1 MPLFRFNTEP
11 STSRTSRIGLGS
23 VAFFVMALFA
33 VIMLVLPA
41 GAQLNTAVRGSLVG
55 EVFDATGAVLPNAN
69 VNITGPQDTY
79 SVKTDAQGHF
89 QVGNLVPGN
98 YTIKVDATGF
108 KTYVSA
114 KNQVVAGSTSS
125 IDIHLE
131 IGAVTDTVE
140 VEGGA
145 VQIDTENTA
154 LSTPLTD
161 QLYQTLPLAR
171 NISGIF
177 AMAPGVVSGGGTDTK
192 GNGTNPSIGGASGLE
207 NLYLV
212 DGVNVTD
219 QAFGGFGTYNRYWGA
234 LGTGVNLA
242 FIKEVDIKTTAFEP
256 QYGKAAGGIVEIV
269 TKSGSTAYHGA
280 IAAYAGPG
288 AFYAARNLTCM
299 LGYTT
304 IAPSCLYSSP
314 QYDISGELGGYIPG
328 FRNKMFFFG
337 AFDPAVSQDIRQAQP
352 GQPLASQGTF
362 TESLNERSWAGKIS
376 WQPWANTQIEASSFG
391 DPSFSNSLLAT
402 YNAKTADG
410 VAGRYNFGNTN
421 SVLRINQTITPT
433 WIVNLSYMY
442 NMAKFNYTPKI
453 NNYTVQDRTTSPY
466 ISYYVGGYEP
476 TKSNDYSLNIDTQKI
491 VPFLGQHTISLGYTY
506 EHTNFLDLP
515 SRTGALYP
523 IPGFNA
529 AGSAVNF
536 GSHTSA
542 VGQMTNATFRLY
554 TAKESDGSLSTS
566 CTYCAKYNGQEV
578 YLQQIRGTYK
588 GLSVLARSRY
598 HVLWG
603 NDTYEINRHLTAGL
617 GLRWEEQWYSGT
629 VMDYLFNDNWSP
641 RLGIN
646 WDPKGDRRTKLFFNY
661 ARYQSVL
668 PLDAAIRQLGNEQ
681 DDTTFYFA
689 PKTDASG
696 NLLKDVNGSPI
707 VVPDAAHTL
716 NGTPK
721 TSTTSFGAPSF
732 ASSTGE
738 GIIPGTRMEYE
749 NEYAFGLQ
757 REITP
762 GTVIGIRYTDR
773 RLGRIVE
780 DIGSQSPEGS
790 LVDGNYAGGIANV
803 TGSTDDFVNESEVTY
818 TPAQWTAANGN
829 NTPGYFSDPAHAA
842 EYNPPV
848 PGCSL
853 TTAVVKGK
861 AVVVTGDTSV
871 ANGDFFRQY
880 NGSPYN
886 GACVTNFDTDAGA
899 DGHDGKP
906 DGFAD
911 PTRKYQEFVVEFA
924 RNMKN
929 NWLARVNFRYARL
942 FGNYEGFFRN
952 DNGQSDPGISSLF
965 DFTNG
970 DIALLGDQTRPGL
983 LNTDRRM
990 VVNASASYLV
1000 NPATPWIHGAKGLTV
1015 GMNVRGMS
1023 GTPMSAY
1030 ASHPIYLNTGEVP
1043 IGGRGT
1049 KGNLPSTRQVDLH
1062 ADYPWHIRERYAV
1075 KFALDTFNVT
1085 NTKFVTN
1092 RNQNLDTSPGV
1103 SNPDYNK
1110 VSGYQGPFYARMSVK
1125 LEF

>member
-1 MPLFRFNTEP
+1 MPSFPFQTGPFLSSKSHRGPRTRVGSLALFT
-11 STSRTSRIGLGS
+11 
-23 VAFFVMALFA
+23 VALFA
-33 VIMLVLPA
+33 MVMLALPA
-41 GAQLNTAVRGSLVG
+41 GAQLNSAVRGSLVG
-55 EVFDATGAVLPNAN
+55 VVFDATNSVLPSAN
-69 VNITGPQDTY
+69 VTITGPQDTY
-79 SVKTDAQGHF
+79 SVRTDAQGRF

-98 YTIKVDATGF
+98 YTIKVDAAGF
-108 KTYVSA
+108 KTYVTA
-114 KNQVVAGSTSS
+114 RNMVVAGSTSTL
-125 IDIHLE
+125 DVHLE
-131 IGAVTDTVE
+131 VGAVTDTVE

-154 LSTPLTD
+154 LTTPLTD
-161 QLYQTLPLAR
+161 QLYQSLPLAR
-171 NISGIF
+171 NVSGIF
-177 AMAPGVVSGGGTDTK
+177 ALAPGVVSGGGTDTK
-192 GNGTNPSIGGASGLE
+192 NNGTNPSIGGASGLE

-269 TKSGSTAYHGA
+269 TKSGSTTYHGA

-288 AFYAARNLTCM
+288 AMYASRYQTCA

-328 FRNKMFFFG
+328 LKNKMFFFG
-337 AFDPAVSQDIRQAQP
+337 AFDPAVSQDIRQAQA
-352 GQPLASQGTF
+352 GQPLAPAGSF

-376 WQPWANTQIEASSFG
+376 WHPFENTQIEASSFG
-391 DPSFSNSLLAT
+391 DPSFSNSLVTT
-402 YNAKTADG
+402 YNAQTFDG

-421 SVLRINQTITPT
+421 SVLRVNQTITPT
-433 WIVNLSYMY
+433 WIINASYMY

-453 NNYTVQDRTTSPY
+453 DNYTIQDRTTSPY
-466 ISYYVGGYEP
+466 ITYYVGGYEP
-476 TKSNDYSLNIDTQKI
+476 TKSNDYSINIDTQKI
-491 VPFLGQHTISLGYTY
+491 VPFLGQHTIAVGYTY
-506 EHTNFLDLP
+506 EHTNFLDQPL
-515 SRTGALYP
+515 RTGPLYP

-529 AGSAVNF
+529 AGDPLSL
-536 GSHTSA
+536 GSHASA

-566 CTYCAKYNGQEV
+566 CTYCANYNGLPV
-578 YLQQIRGTYK
+578 YLQVIRGTYK

-603 NDTYEINRHLTAGL
+603 NDTWQMGRHLSAGL

-689 PKTDASG
+689 PQTDAGG
-696 NLLKDVNGSPI
+696 NMLKDVNGSAI

-716 NGTPK
+716 NGTAK
-721 TSTTSFGAPSF
+721 TSTSSFGAPSF

-738 GIIPGTRMEYE
+738 GILPGTKMEYE
-749 NEYAFGLQ
+749 NEYAFGMQ

-762 GTVIGIRYTDR
+762 GTVLGVRYTDR
-773 RLGRIVE
+773 RLGRVIE

-790 LVDGNYAGGIANV
+790 LIDNFYAGGIANV
-803 TGSTDDFVNESEVTY
+803 SASTDRFVNEDEAVY
-818 TPAQWTAANGN
+818 TPAQWTAANGSK
-829 NTPGYFSDPAHAA
+829 TPGTVTAANYVAPAA
-842 EYNPPV
+842 
-848 PGCSL
+848 GC
-853 TTAVVKGK
+853 TFDN
-861 AVVVTGDTSV
+861 DTSV

-886 GACVTNFDTDAGA
+886 GACITNLATAA
-899 DGHDGKP
+899 DEGSDGKP

-911 PTRKYQEFVVEFA
+911 PTRKYQEFIVEFA

-929 NWLARVNFRYARL
+929 NWQARVNFRYARL

-970 DIALLGDQTRPGL
+970 AIALLGDQTRPGL

-990 VVNASASYLV
+990 VFNANASYLV
-1000 NPATPWIHGAKGLTV
+1000 NAATPVISGLKGLTV
-1015 GMNVRGMS
+1015 GMNLRGMS
-1023 GTPMSAY
+1023 GSPLSAY

-1049 KGNLPSTRQVDLH
+1049 KGTLPSQRQIDIH
-1062 ADYPWHIRERYAV
+1062 ADYPLHIHEKYAV
-1075 KFALDTFNVT
+1075 KFAMDTFNVT
-1085 NTKFVTN
+1085 NSQLTAN
-1092 RNQNLDTSPGV
+1092 RNQNLDTSPGA

-1110 VSGYQGPFYARMSVK
+1110 VSRYQAPFYARMSVK
-1125 LEF
+1125 FEF

>member
-1 MPLFRFNTEP
+1 MPSFWFHTE
-11 STSRTSRIGLGS
+11 SSHSGASRRSPRNGAGYFAL
-23 VAFFVMALFA
+23 FVMALFA
-33 VIMLVLPA
+33 VVMLVAPA
-41 GAQLNTAVRGSLVG
+41 GAQMNSAVRGSLAGV
-55 EVFDATGAVLPNAN
+55 VFDATNSVLPNAN

-79 SVKTDAQGHF
+79 TVKTDAQGHF
-89 QVGNLVPGN
+89 QVGNLVPGA
-98 YTIKVDATGF
+98 YSIKVDSTGF
-108 KTYVSA
+108 KTYVSG

-125 IDIHLE
+125 IDVHLE
-131 IGAVTDTVE
+131 VGSVTDTVE

-154 LSTPLTD
+154 LTTPLTD
-161 QLYQTLPLAR
+161 QLYQSLPLAR
-171 NISGIF
+171 NVSGIF
-177 AMAPGVVSGGGTDTK
+177 ALAPGVVSGGGTDTK

-212 DGVNVTD
+212 DGVNATD
-219 QAFGGFGTYNRYWGA
+219 QAFGGFGTYNRYWGS

-269 TKSGSTAYHGA
+269 TKSGSTTYHGA

-288 AFYAARNLTCM
+288 QFYAARNLTCM

-304 IAPSCLYSSP
+304 VAPSCLYSSP

-352 GQPLASQGTF
+352 GQPLASKGSF

-376 WQPWANTQIEASSFG
+376 WQPWEKTQIEASSFG
-391 DPSFSNSLLAT
+391 DPSFSNSLVTT
-402 YNAKTADG
+402 YNAQTFDG

-421 SVLRINQTITPT
+421 SVLRVNQTITPT
-433 WIVNLSYMY
+433 WIVNASYMY
-442 NMAKFNYTPKI
+442 NMAKFNYSPKI
-453 NNYTVQDRTTSPY
+453 DNYTIQDRTTSPY
-466 ISYYVGGYEP
+466 VTYYVGGYEP
-476 TKSNDYSLNIDTQKI
+476 TKNNDYSMNLDTQKI
-491 VPFLGQHTISLGYTY
+491 VPFLGQHTLSVGYSY
-506 EHTNFLDLP
+506 EHTNFLDQPL
-515 SRTGALYP
+515 RTGKLYP
-523 IPGFNA
+523 IPGINA
-529 AGSAVNF
+529 AGAAVNV
-536 GSHTSA
+536 GSHSAA
-542 VGQMTNATFRLY
+542 VGQMTNGTFRLY

-566 CTYCAKYNGQEV
+566 CTYCANYNGQQV

-588 GLSVLARSRY
+588 GLSVLATSRY

-603 NDTYEINRHLTAGL
+603 NDTWEINRHLTAGL
-617 GLRWEEQWYSGT
+617 GLRWEEQWYAGT
-629 VMDYLFNDNWSP
+629 VMKYLFNDNWSP

-681 DDTTFYFA
+681 DDTTYYFA
-689 PKTDASG
+689 PKTDAGG
-696 NLLKDVNGSPI
+696 NMLKDANGSAI
-707 VVPDAAHTL
+707 LIPDAAHTL
-716 NGTPK
+716 NGTTK
-721 TSTTSFGAPSF
+721 TSEASFGAPSF

-738 GIIPGTRMEYE
+738 GILPGTKMEYE
-749 NEYAFGLQ
+749 NEYVFGMQ
-757 REITP
+757 REIVQ
-762 GTVIGIRYTDR
+762 GTVIGVRYTDR
-773 RLGRIVE
+773 RLGRVIE

-790 LVDGNYAGGIANV
+790 LIDRFYAGGIANV
-803 TGSTDDFVNESEVTY
+803 SASTDRFVNENEVTY
-818 TPAQWTAANGN
+818 TPAQWTAANGSI
-829 NTPGYFSDPAHAA
+829 TPGMVTAANYHA
-842 EYNPPV
+842 PV
-848 PGCSL
+848 PGCTYSN
-853 TTAVVKGK
+853 
-861 AVVVTGDTSV
+861 DTSTSV
-871 ANGDFFRQY
+871 GNGDFFRKY
-880 NGSPYN
+880 DGSAYN
-886 GACVTNFDTDAGA
+886 GACITNLATAASEGS
-899 DGHDGKP
+899 DGKP

-911 PTRKYQEFVVEFA
+911 PSRKYQEFVVEFA

-929 NWLARVNFRYARL
+929 NWQARVNFRYARL

-970 DIALLGDQTRPGL
+970 SIALLGDQTRPGL

-990 VVNASASYLV
+990 VLNANASYLV
-1000 NPATPWIHGAKGLTV
+1000 SAATPVIHGVKGLTV

-1062 ADYPWHIRERYAV
+1062 ADYPWHIREKYAV

-1085 NTKFVTN
+1085 NTKFVNN
-1092 RNQNLDTSPGV
+1092 RNQNLDTSPGA

-1110 VSGYQGPFYARMSVK
+1110 VSGYQSPFYARMSVK